1 MRVKIPEAD
10 VESSKYNQQTDF
22 LFLCLPSHFEARRVV
37 GTLDRHMRLDTM
49 RLETAVIGSALA
61 ALARTAHAAQPGA
74 ARPVPA
80 PMRDLVWG
88 KLNFLHTTDT
98 HGWHGGHLQE
108 SQYSAD
114 WGDYVSFAEH
124 MRKRAD
130 DKGVDLL
137 LVDTG
142 DRVEGNGLYDASRPK
157 GKYYYD
163 IYREQSVDILSTG
176 NHELY
181 HASTADGEHLHTV
194 PNFKQNY
201 IASNLD
207 YIHPGSGERMPMA
220 QRYRKFKTKN
230 QKLDIVAFG
239 FLFDF
244 TGNANNTIV
253 QPVKE
258 TVREKWFQQAIREE
272 TDLFVVVGHVGV
284 QMPEYKTIFRAI
296 RKQNP
301 LTPILF
307 FGGHVHIR
315 DATAYDSRSFAVA
328 SGRYFE
334 TIGWMSVG
342 GELQRAAHSEDNA
355 LSFHRR
361 YIDNNLLGLR
371 YHTGLNSTTFPTE
384 HGRNV
389 SAMITK
395 ARKELDLDYAFGCA
409 PKTYWMSR
417 SPYPG
422 NDSIYSWLEE
432 EVLPEVAVNPSRKH
446 VSRLVILNTGAIRFD
461 IYKGA
466 FTRDTTY
473 IVSPFTSVLAH
484 IPDVPYAMA
493 RRVIKLLNNA
503 GKIMQAAPMEN
514 RFMAIPEQLVIH
526 ESIVY
531 DSPTADI
538 HVDGAQQ
545 KPLDGSGRR
554 PRLTEGYT
562 TRDDIG
568 NDGDD
573 TVHAPINFY
582 VVPNCIQAEVDF
594 PSEGEPET
602 VDLVFL
608 DFITPWVMMA
618 LRFLG
623 GEYSEKDVQLYV
635 EGTFTELMAGWI
647 EKNWPRHC

>member
-1 MRVKIPEAD
+1 MT
-10 VESSKYNQQTDF
+10 SK
-22 LFLCLPSHFEARRVV
+22 AVV
-37 GTLDRHMRLDTM
+37 LG
-49 RLETAVIGSALA
+49 GALA
-61 ALARTAHAAQPGA
+61 ALARIAAAAQPGA
-74 ARPVPA
+74 AEPVPA

-108 SQYSAD
+108 PQYSAD

-124 MRKRAD
+124 MRKKAD
-130 DKGVDLL
+130 MDGVDLL

-142 DRVEGNGLYDASRPK
+142 DRVEGNGLYDASSPK

-163 IYREQSVDILSTG
+163 IYRQQDVDIICTG

-181 HASTADGEHLHTV
+181 IASTADREHLHTV
-194 PNFKQNY
+194 PNFKDKY

-207 YIHPGSGERMPMA
+207 YIDTRSGERMPMA
-220 QRYRKFKTKN
+220 QRYRKFQTKN

-244 TGNANNTIV
+244 TGNANNTVV
-253 QPVKE
+253 QPVRE
-258 TVREKWFQQAIREE
+258 TVKEKWFQEAVREE
-272 TDLFVVVGHVGV
+272 TDVFVVIGHVGV
-284 QMPEYKTIFRAI
+284 RMPEFQTIFREI
-296 RKQNP
+296 RKLNP

-315 DATAYDSRSFAVA
+315 DATAYDARSFAVA

-334 TIGWMSVG
+334 TIGWMSVD
-342 GELQRAAHSEDNA
+342 GELERAARSERSR

-361 YIDNNLLGLR
+361 YIDNNLLGLHH
-371 YHTGLNSTTFPTE
+371 HTGLNATSFLTE

-395 ARKELDLDYAFGCA
+395 ARTELDLDYAFGCA
-409 PKTYWMSR
+409 PKTLWMSR

-422 NDSIYSWLEE
+422 QNSIYSWIEN
-432 EVLPEVAVNPSRKH
+432 EVLPDVAVNPRRKD
-446 VSRLVILNTGAIRFD
+446 VPRLAIVNTGSIRFD
-461 IYKGA
+461 IFKGP

-473 IVSPFTSVLAH
+473 IVSPFLSKMTY

-493 RRVIKLLNNA
+493 RKVIKLLNNA
-503 GKIMQAAPMEN
+503 GKITASSTPPDN

-526 ESIVY
+526 ESIINNEVSFASG
-531 DSPTADI
+531 DDLG
-538 HVDGAQQ
+538 GAPQ
-545 KPLDGSGRR
+545 KPLGEGAGQR

-573 TVHAPINFY
+573 TVHLPVNFY

-594 PSEGEPET
+594 PSDGEPET
-602 VDLVFL
+602 VDLVFM
-608 DFITPWVMMA
+608 DFITPWVLIA
-618 LRFLG
+618 LRLLG
-623 GEYSEKDVQLYV
+623 GEYSREHVQLYV

-647 EKNWPRHC
+647 EKSWPKRC